1 MTGVED
7 SKEAE
12 KDRVGYGRPPK
23 HTQFKKGN
31 RANPRGR
38 GAAQRGDLAEA
49 VRETLSTKVEISQGG
64 RKRRVTR
71 GEANILALFDKARKG
86 DAAAADRLLDLH
98 ASSAKRADGGPVV
111 IDVFNVLPDEDGD
124 RPAVSQSES
133 DHISRPH
140 PAARHPMTKEL
151 RR

>member
-1 MTGVED
+1 MSGGTK
-7 SKEAE
+7 SKEVE

-38 GAAQRGDLAEA
+38 AASQRSDLADA

-71 GEANILALFDKARKG
+71 SEANILALFDKARKG

-98 ASSAKRADGGPVV
+98 ASSAKGGDGGPAV
-111 IDVFNVLPDEDGD
+111 IEVFNVLPDEDGD

-133 DHISRPH
+133 DDIARPDS
-140 PAARHPMTKEL
+140 AARGG
-151 RR
+151 R